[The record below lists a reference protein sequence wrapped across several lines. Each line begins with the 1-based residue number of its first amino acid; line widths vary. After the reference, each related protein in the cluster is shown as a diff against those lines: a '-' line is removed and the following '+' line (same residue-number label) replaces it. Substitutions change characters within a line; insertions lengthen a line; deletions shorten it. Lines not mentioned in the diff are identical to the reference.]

1 MTLKTNYLGLE
12 LKNPLVPSASPL
24 SRDLDMAKRLE
35 DAGASALVMYS
46 LFEEEITREE
56 EELEK
61 LWECQ
66 DIGHCEADDY
76 LPVHYDYRT
85 QREEYLEQL
94 AALKESLE
102 IPVIASLNGIT
113 ASGWTEHAKELQ
125 DAGADALELN
135 IYYVAADMNQT
146 SQEVEDRYI
155 KILKA
160 IKAEIYLPIT
170 VKLSYQFSSP
180 AYLIKQL
187 EHAGADGV
195 VLFNRFFH
203 PDIDINRQEVTTTL
217 MLSNPYEALMRLHW
231 IGLLYNRVHLS
242 MAATGGIHSANE
254 VIKLLLAGADVTHLC
269 TTLLEN
275 GPGII
280 KEILRDIKTWME
292 EYEYESIEQLKG
304 SVSQMNVTDPAAYER
319 ANYMEIL
326 KKKEYSPGSLSEK

>member
-1 MTLKTNYLGLE
+1 MNLKTNYLGLE

-46 LFEEEITREE
+46 LFEEEITHEE

-61 LWECQ
+61 LWEYQ
-66 DIGHCEADDY
+66 DIGHSEAGDY

-85 QREEYLEQL
+85 KREEYLEQL
-94 AALKESLE
+94 AALKKSLD
-102 IPVIASLNGIT
+102 IPVIASLNGTT

-135 IYYVAADMNQT
+135 IYYVAADINQS
-146 SQEVEDRYI
+146 SQEVEARYI
-155 KILKA
+155 NILKA
-160 IKAEIYLPIT
+160 IKETIYLPIT
-170 VKLSYQFSSP
+170 LKLSYQFSSP
-180 AYLIKQL
+180 AHLIKEL
-187 EHAGADGV
+187 EDAGADGV

-231 IGLLYNRVHLS
+231 IGLLYNRVKLS

-275 GPGII
+275 GPSII
-280 KEILRDIKTWME
+280 KEILSDISAWME
-292 EYEYESIEQLKG
+292 EYEYESIQQLKG
-304 SVSQMNVTDPAAYER
+304 SVSQMNVTDQAAYER

-326 KKKEYSPGSLSEK
+326 KKGYSPGNQG